1 MNSWMGNS
9 KGNLIMSWGP
19 PTQTTSDGKD
29 GEVLIYAQRV
39 YYQLTTGP
47 VDYWDYKMMYA
58 NGLGTLYHWIARRSP
73 NPPER
78 VDVRVLSR

>member
-29 GEVLIYAQRV
+29 GEILVYAKRV
-39 YYQLTTGP
+39 YYQLSGNP
-47 VDYWDYKMMYA
+47 VDYWEYRMMYA
-58 NGLGTLYHWIARRSP
+58 NGLGTLYHWIYRRNP

-78 VDVRVLSR
+78 VDIRILSR